1 MITLNTYHRT
11 GGGIAMY
18 KIVVDSC
25 GELPEELK
33 KDGHFETVSL
43 ELEVDG
49 YRIKDDETFNQLDFL
64 RRVKKSITGPKSSC
78 PSPEQYMDAY
88 EGEADHVYAVT
99 LSGGLSGSY
108 NSAVL
113 GKNLYE
119 EEHGDAKK
127 IYVFNSKSASIGE
140 TLIGMKI
147 QEFEEAGCGFEEVVE
162 KVEEYIRSMNTYF
175 VLETLETLR
184 KNGRLSNL
192 KAFIANSLNIK
203 PVMGSTKEGLIC
215 QLGQA
220 RGMNKALERMV
231 KDMIS
236 KTKDCENRILAI
248 SHCNCPERAKAV
260 KEKIEKIAKFK
271 KIIIINTAGVSS
283 MYANDGGVIMAV

>member
-1 MITLNTYHRT
+1 MW
-11 GGGIAMY
+11 G
-18 KIVVDSC
+18 
-25 GELPEELK
+25 
-33 KDGHFETVSL
+33 
-43 ELEVDG
+43 
-49 YRIKDDETFNQLDFL
+49 
-64 RRVKKSITGPKSSC
+64 ITGR
-78 PSPEQYMDAY
+78 
-88 EGEADHVYAVT
+88 
-99 LSGGLSGSY
+99 SGSY

-119 EEHGDAKK
+119 EEHTDAKK

-140 TLIGMKI
+140 TIIGMKI
-147 QEFEEAGCGFEEVVE
+147 QEFEEAGCSFDEVVE
-162 KVEEYIRSMNTYF
+162 KVEEYIQSMNTYF

-215 QLGQA
+215 QLDQA

-236 KTKDCENRILAI
+236 KTKDCENRVLAI
-248 SHCNCPERAKAV
+248 AHCNCPERAKAV